1 MSKRFAL
8 FLAWDTPILAAM
20 DAAPLLGFANVT
32 ACAAVK
38 IEQAAENPSF

>member
-20 DAAPLLGFANVT
+20 DAAPYWVLPMSQHVLR
-32 ACAAVK
+32 
-38 IEQAAENPSF
+38 